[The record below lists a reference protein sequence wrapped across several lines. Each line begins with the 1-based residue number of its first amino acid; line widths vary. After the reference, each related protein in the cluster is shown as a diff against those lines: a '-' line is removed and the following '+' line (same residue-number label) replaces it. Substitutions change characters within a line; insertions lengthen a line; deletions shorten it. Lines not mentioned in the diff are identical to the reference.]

1 MNKQLMKW
9 MPLLALAAYAA
20 SVVMIN
26 GGYFWP
32 GIVLIGLGTYLL
44 CAAGVYKKQKE
55 DSDLKNHEQ
64 AEAQLL

>member
-1 MNKQLMKW
+1 MKEQLLKW

-20 SVVMIN
+20 SVFMIS

-32 GIVLIGLGTYLL
+32 GIALIGLGTYLL

-55 DSDLKNHEQ
+55 NSGLKNNE
-64 AEAQLL
+64 

>member
-1 MNKQLMKW
+1 MKEQFMKW

-20 SVVMIN
+20 SVFIIN

-32 GIVLIGLGTYLL
+32 GIILIGLGTYLL

-55 DSDLKNHEQ
+55 NSDLKNHE
-64 AEAQLL
+64 